1 MTTKKTSV
9 DGMSQ
14 EETKKKTVKKTR
26 TTRTTRTPRKK
37 KVEAQPAEETV
48 AEATPAV
55 EQSAPTVEQ
64 SAPAVEQPVAEM
76 PATTEEAAV
85 ETPVATEETKTEA
98 PVTAEEVKAE
108 EPAVVEQVKAEEPV
122 VTEEAKAEEPAV
134 AEEPKAER
142 KTENKQKE
150 QQKRPIPPL
159 PNIVINDIVELN
171 AAPRAQICL
180 SDQQIQQLT
189 LEEANYRFQFM
200 EYTLANILNY
210 DVVLSD
216 TNIWLE
222 LLVGHTSS
230 HSDPRVNARLQF
242 ERQLEF
248 ISRLMKHRGGRFTMM
263 AETYEEIDRFATMQE
278 PTNYRDAD
286 WNDEALCRNVAAR
299 LAKRL
304 ILSMQRENRL
314 RIEGIGAESH
324 HNAFA
329 DPVIIRRTVEMFA
342 KGKKVLLLTNDA
354 SVAIRS
360 MGMCDDLQLHN
371 NIDDHTWDTVYA
383 PRRPMVMTMD
393 DLKILDFYTRQY
405 HFLQMAAGRQWLEDI
420 PRQTAQKADIPELQL
435 WMEGFR
441 PGDRHER
448 HSDIQA
454 RQKEQQRQ
462 KEEQQRKAEEQ
473 QRQKEAQREAQRERD
488 RQREQ
493 ERQRQK
499 EAQREAQ
506 RERERQQQE
515 AKQQEQE
522 VAKTQQ
528 QETVEPKQDNNPQQQ
543 ESPKKRPSRRKP
555 AKQEPVNDAPAE
567 QEPVKQEVANEET
580 AAPKQEPAA
589 QKQETTAPKQE
600 TTAPKAEKP
609 KSRRPSRRGGSR
621 TKKAPT
627 A

>member
-9 DGMSQ
+9 DGMPQ
-14 EETKKKTVKKTR
+14 EEAKKKTVRKTR

-37 KVEAQPAEETV
+37 KVTAEPAEETV
-48 AEATPAV
+48 AEGT
-55 EQSAPTVEQ
+55 PTVET
-64 SAPAVEQPVAEM
+64 SAPVAETSAPETAATVEQPAPIDEQPAAE
-76 PATTEEAAV
+76 PAPTNEEPAV
-85 ETPVATEETKTEA
+85 ETPAAKEETPA
-98 PVTAEEVKAE
+98 PVEEKKVE
-108 EPAVVEQVKAEEPV
+108 EPAPAKEVKVETPAPV
-122 VTEEAKAEEPAV
+122 
-134 AEEPKAER
+134 EEPKAEP
-142 KTENKQKE
+142 KPDNKQKEQKE

-189 LEEANYRFQFM
+189 IEEANYRFQFM

-304 ILSMQRENRL
+304 ILSQQRENRL

-324 HNAFA
+324 HSAFA

-420 PRQTAQKADIPELQL
+420 PRQSVEKADIPELQL

-488 RQREQ
+488 RQREL

-506 RERERQQQE
+506 RERDRQQQE

-522 VAKTQQ
+522 AAKTQQ

-543 ESPKKRPSRRKP
+543 ESPKQRPARRKP

-567 QEPVKQEVANEET
+567 QEPAKTDVVSEEP

-589 QKQETTAPKQE
+589 PKQ
-600 TTAPKAEKP
+600 EKP
-609 KSRRPSRRGGSR
+609 KSKRPSRRGGSR
-621 TKKAPT
+621 AKKAPS

>member
-9 DGMSQ
+9 DGMPQ
-14 EETKKKTVKKTR
+14 EEAKKKTVRKTR

-37 KVEAQPAEETV
+37 KVAAESADETV
-48 AEATPAV
+48 AEATPEV
-55 EQSAPTVEQ
+55 ETTAPVAETSAPETAPTVEQ
-64 SAPAVEQPVAEM
+64 PAAIIEQPAAE
-76 PATTEEAAV
+76 PAV
-85 ETPVATEETKTEA
+85 ETPAAKV
-98 PVTAEEVKAE
+98 E
-108 EPAVVEQVKAEEPV
+108 EPATVEQKKEEKPAPV
-122 VTEEAKAEEPAV
+122 EEKKEEEPAPAKEV
-134 AEEPKAER
+134 KVETPAPVEEPKAEP
-142 KTENKQKE
+142 KAESKPDNKQKEQKE

-304 ILSMQRENRL
+304 ILSQQRENRL

-324 HNAFA
+324 HSAFA

-420 PRQTAQKADIPELQL
+420 PRQSAEKEEIPELQL

-506 RERERQQQE
+506 RERDRQQQE

-543 ESPKKRPSRRKP
+543 ESPKQRPARRKP
-555 AKQEPVNDAPAE
+555 AKQEPVNDALAE

-580 AAPKQEPAA
+580 AAPKQETGAA
-589 QKQETTAPKQE
+589 KQEPA
-600 TTAPKAEKP
+600 APKAEKP
-609 KSRRPSRRGGSR
+609 KARRPSRRGGSR
-621 TKKAPT
+621 QKKAPT